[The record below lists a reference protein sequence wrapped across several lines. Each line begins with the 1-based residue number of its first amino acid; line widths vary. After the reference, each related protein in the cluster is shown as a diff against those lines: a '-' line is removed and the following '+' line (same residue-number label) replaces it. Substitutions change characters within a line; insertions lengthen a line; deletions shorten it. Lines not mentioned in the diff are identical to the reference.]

1 METLFCRYETGVRA
15 CASGYGVSVWPGVRS
30 TRAALG
36 AWRTVGLRPVNTEW
50 TEARGGTESGFEV
63 GLRAVS
69 PRGVLLGR
77 VFFTT
82 EHTETPFGRHR
93 RGRERRCFARSGLF
107 LPCRGT
113 CKTIAIAVATSEPLR
128 KSVNRCCFAKIR
140 EGCACRSRGFAT
152 NPCRL
157 LAA

>member
-1 METLFCRYETGVRA
+1 MKQACVHVRVGMVCPSGPACEVPAPPSARGVRLA
-15 CASGYGVSVWPGVRS
+15 FGRLTRSGRRHGD
-30 TRAALG
+30 
-36 AWRTVGLRPVNTEW
+36 
-50 TEARGGTESGFEV
+50 TESGFEV
-63 GLRAVS
+63 GLRMVS
-69 PRGVLLGR
+69 STLCPLGR
-77 VFFTT
+77 EPLNTQKRPSGDT
-82 EHTETPFGRHR
+82 EEAGKEGASHDPASFYH
-93 RGRERRCFARSGLF
+93 AK
-107 LPCRGT
+107 GT

>member
-1 METLFCRYETGVRA
+1 MKQACVHVRVGMVCPSGPACEVPALPSARGVRL
-15 CASGYGVSVWPGVRS
+15 ASGRLTRS
-30 TRAALG
+30 GR
-36 AWRTVGLRPVNTEW
+36 RH
-50 TEARGGTESGFEV
+50 GGTESGFEV

-69 PRGVLLGR
+69 STWCPLGR

-140 EGCACRSRGFAT
+140 EGCACRSLTHAGYR
-152 NPCRL
+152 RRD
-157 LAA
+157 

>member
-1 METLFCRYETGVRA
+1 MKQACVHVRVGMVCPSGPACEVPALPSARGVRL
-15 CASGYGVSVWPGVRS
+15 ASGRLTRS
-30 TRAALG
+30 GR
-36 AWRTVGLRPVNTEW
+36 RH
-50 TEARGGTESGFEV
+50 GGTESGFEV

-69 PRGVLLGR
+69 PTWSPLGR
-77 VFFTT
+77 GTFFTT

-140 EGCACRSRGFAT
+140 EGCACRSRGL
-152 NPCRL
+152 RL
-157 LAA
+157 THAGYRRRN

>member
-1 METLFCRYETGVRA
+1 MKQACVHVRVGMVCPSGPACEVPALPSARGVRL
-15 CASGYGVSVWPGVRS
+15 ASGRLTRS
-30 TRAALG
+30 GR
-36 AWRTVGLRPVNTEW
+36 RH
-50 TEARGGTESGFEV
+50 GGTESGFEV

-69 PRGVLLGR
+69 STWCPLGR

-140 EGCACRSRGFAT
+140 KGCACRSLTHAGYR
-152 NPCRL
+152 RRD
-157 LAA
+157 

>member
-1 METLFCRYETGVRA
+1 MKQACVHVRVGMVCPSGPARDIPAPPSARGVRL
-15 CASGYGVSVWPGVRS
+15 ASGRITRS
-30 TRAALG
+30 R
-36 AWRTVGLRPVNTEW
+36 RRH
-50 TEARGGTESGFEV
+50 GGTESGFEV

-69 PRGVLLGR
+69 PTWSPLGR

-140 EGCACRSRGFAT
+140 EVCACRSLTHAGYR
-152 NPCRL
+152 RRD
-157 LAA
+157 

>member
-1 METLFCRYETGVRA
+1 MKQACVHVRVGMVCPSDPACEVPALPSARGVRL
-15 CASGYGVSVWPGVRS
+15 ASGRLTRS
-30 TRAALG
+30 GR
-36 AWRTVGLRPVNTEW
+36 RH
-50 TEARGGTESGFEV
+50 GGTESGFEV

-69 PRGVLLGR
+69 STWCPLGR

-93 RGRERRCFARSGLF
+93 RGWERRCFARSGLF

-140 EGCACRSRGFAT
+140 EVCTCRSLTHAGYR
-152 NPCRL
+152 RRD
-157 LAA
+157 